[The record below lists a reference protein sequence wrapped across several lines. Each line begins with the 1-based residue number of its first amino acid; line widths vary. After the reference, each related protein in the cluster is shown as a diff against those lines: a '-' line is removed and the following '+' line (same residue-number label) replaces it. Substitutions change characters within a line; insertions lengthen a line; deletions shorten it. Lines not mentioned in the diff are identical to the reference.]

1 MMTLRFSLLGQPS
14 SEDDDTGSSL
24 FDCLTLKMMTTLIKS
39 VLGLLDSED
48 GDNSF
53 SLLVLFDPEGDAAS

>member
-1 MMTLRFSLLGQPS
+1 
-14 SEDDDTGSSL
+14 
-24 FDCLTLKMMTTLIKS
+24 MTTLIKS